1 MVKSIKRNEILEL
14 RIRELIRQ
22 GENTSI
28 EFKSK
33 DVNADSLS
41 KEIVAMLNTSGGN
54 ILLGVGDTG
63 TLEGID
69 DSKNWEEWVANL
81 IRNNVLP
88 PAEII
93 YTEIEIENKLVI
105 NLEIPKGKDKPYQT
119 NKNQFLIRIGSTN
132 RVASQQE
139 LLRMFQNAGY
149 FHYDT
154 VTLEHSSP
162 KDLDQNRIANYF
174 EQYNIDFEKEEN
186 PIQLLKN
193 IDILASESDHLT
205 VAGNLLFGL
214 RPQKFLTNAG
224 ITFAAFKGNT
234 ISEDLIH
241 QQKIDGSLPT
251 QVDQTL
257 SHLKLLI
264 PISSTIEGA
273 KRVDTSVTYDDKVYR
288 ELIVNAVVHRDYAI
302 SGSRIRIFKF
312 DDRIELRSPGRL
324 PNTVNLEKIKY
335 GVSYARNPV
344 IVKFMENM
352 RYIDQMGRG
361 IPMVV
366 KEVNLK
372 KGQILFEEIGEEFVV
387 TLWLPTTN

>member
-139 LLRMFQNAGY
+139 LLRMFQIAGY